1 MPRTLVDPRLIY
13 AHLLDEGGW
22 HTHHEVC
29 DALGIDERNL
39 RLSVSGVLSALER
52 AGSVARRRDR
62 NGAIVYGVTARC
74 KPLEDACGYVCDRVA
89 GRGGSGD
96 PAGAVGV
103 GAP

>member
-22 HTHHEVC
+22 HTHREVC

-39 RLSVSGVLSALER
+39 RVSVSGSLTVLAR
-52 AGSVARRRDR
+52 AGAVAKRRGRS
-62 NGAIVYGVTARC
+62 GEIVYGVTARC

-89 GRGGSGD
+89 GRGGGGD
-96 PAGAVGV
+96 PAGAAGV
-103 GAP
+103 GAA